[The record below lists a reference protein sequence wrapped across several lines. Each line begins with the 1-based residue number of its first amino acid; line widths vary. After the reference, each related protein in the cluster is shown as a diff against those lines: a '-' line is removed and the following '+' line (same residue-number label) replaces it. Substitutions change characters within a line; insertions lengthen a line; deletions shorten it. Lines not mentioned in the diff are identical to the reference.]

1 MDEVLKNSKES
12 LGIKEFLEIS
22 EEYLSRNFKNINI
35 EKIFDNTLSGK
46 FDFDLLGSNI
56 FDSFKSEILEVLKIL
71 VIVLIVIIVH
81 SIFKIIV
88 QNLNNSSNV
97 KIISFIQYLIIVSI
111 ILELFG
117 VIIIELEN
125 VLDDLI
131 TFMNMFVPFLSILI
145 VSTGNIVTSSVIEG
159 TLFFSIVFISNFI
172 KNFLIPLYLI
182 VVTISVVSNFTDK
195 FKLDKLSK
203 FFRSSIV
210 WILGIILTIFI
221 SILTMETE
229 ITSSVDSFTSKTI
242 KAAVSNFIPVVGK
255 IMGDSVDAV
264 LGSFN
269 ILKNSVGVI
278 GIIVVLSL
286 TLFPII
292 KVFIMYVLFNLTSA
306 FAEIVAEEKIVSLI
320 SNLSDC
326 LRTFLGMLIS
336 VSIMFVVEVVIIIKI
351 TNGIV
356 M

>member
-1 MDEVLKNSKES
+1 MDEILKNSKES

-22 EEYLSRNFKNINI
+22 EEYVSKKFKNVDI
-35 EKIFDNTLSGK
+35 EKFFDNTLNGN
-46 FDFDLLGSNI
+46 FDFNLLNI
-56 FDSFKSEILEVLKIL
+56 NLFDSFKSEILEVLKIL
-71 VIVLIVIIVH
+71 VIVLIVIIIH

-88 QNLNNSSNV
+88 QNLNNTSNV

-111 ILELFG
+111 TLELFG
-117 VIIIELEN
+117 VIIVELKN
-125 VLDDLI
+125 VLDDLLI
-131 TFMNMFVPFLSILI
+131 FMNMFVPFLSILI

-159 TLFFSIVFISNFI
+159 TLFFSIIFISNFI
-172 KNFLIPLYLI
+172 KRFLIPLYLI

-203 FFRSSIV
+203 FFRSSII
-210 WILGIILTIFI
+210 WLLGIILTIFI

-229 ITSSVDSFTSKTI
+229 ITSSVDSFTSKTT
-242 KAAVSNFIPVVGK
+242 KAAISNFIPVVGK

-269 ILKNSVGVI
+269 VLKNSVGII

-306 FAEIVAEEKIVSLI
+306 FAEIVAEEKIVLLI
-320 SNLSDC
+320 SGLSDC

-336 VSIMFVVEVVIIIKI
+336 VSIMFIIEVVIVIKI

>member
-1 MDEVLKNSKES
+1 MDEILKNSKES
-12 LGIKEFLEIS
+12 FGIKEFLEIS
-22 EEYLSRNFKNINI
+22 EEYVNKNFKNVDI
-35 EKIFDNTLSGK
+35 EKFFDNTLNGK
-46 FDFDLLGSNI
+46 FDFNLLEINI
-56 FDSFKSEILEVLKIL
+56 FDPFKSEILEVLKIL
-71 VIVLIVIIVH
+71 VIVLIVIIIH

-111 ILELFG
+111 TLELFG
-117 VIIIELEN
+117 VIISELKS
-125 VLDDLI
+125 VLDDLLV
-131 TFMNMFVPFLSILI
+131 FMNMFVPFLSILI
-145 VSTGNIVTSSVIEG
+145 VSTGNVVTSSVIEG
-159 TLFFSIVFISNFI
+159 TLFFSIIFISNFI
-172 KNFLIPLYLI
+172 KKFLIPLYLI
-182 VVTISVVSNFTDK
+182 VITISVVSNFTDK
-195 FKLDKLSK
+195 FKLEKLSK
-203 FFRSSIV
+203 FFRSSII

-229 ITSSVDSFTSKTI
+229 ITSSVDSFTSKTT
-242 KAAVSNFIPVVGK
+242 KAAISNFIPVVGK

-269 ILKNSVGVI
+269 VLKNSVGVM

-292 KVFIMYVLFNLTSA
+292 KVFVMYVLFNLTSA

-336 VSIMFVVEVVIIIKI
+336 ISIMFIVEVVIVIKI